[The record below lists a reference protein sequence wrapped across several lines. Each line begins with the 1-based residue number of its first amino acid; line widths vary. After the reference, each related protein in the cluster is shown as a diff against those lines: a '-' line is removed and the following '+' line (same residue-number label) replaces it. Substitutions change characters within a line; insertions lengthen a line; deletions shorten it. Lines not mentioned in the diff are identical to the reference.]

1 MMLITRTP
9 MRISL
14 FGGGTDYPEYFTKHR
29 GAVIGLAI
37 DKYIYIAALR
47 MSGTQN
53 YRYRLA
59 YSQVETVDQVEQ
71 LQHRA
76 VRAALGHYQV
86 AESLDISIMADM
98 PASSGLGSSSCFAVG
113 MLNLIARLKNERPT
127 KLDLALRAIH
137 LERELIQE
145 NVGVQDQMHAAFGGI
160 NRFDFDSGSYRIT
173 PILLRG
179 DSLQYLLDSL
189 VLVHTG
195 VTRHASQVVAS
206 QVARTREGAIDA
218 SLERL
223 LAIVDAGEQVLRD
236 LAGRSLVTRIGEMLH
251 DSWVVKRTLSPHVSS
266 EAIDA
271 LYERAQHAGAIG
283 GKLCGAGGGGFL
295 LMVVPAE
302 QKSRFVESM
311 QPHRVIPLGLDTVG
325 STIIH
330 S

>member
-14 FGGGTDYPEYFTKHR
+14 FGGGTDYPEYFSKRR

-59 YSQVETVDQVEQ
+59 YSQVETVDHADQ

-76 VRAALGHYQV
+76 VRAALNHYGI

-113 MLNLIARLKNERPT
+113 MLNLISRLKNERTT

-137 LERELIQE
+137 LERELIGE

-206 QVARTREGAIDA
+206 QVARTRDGTIDS

-223 LAIVDAGEQVLRD
+223 LEIVDEGEEILRQ
-236 LAGRSLVTRIGEMLH
+236 LTGRELTERIGGMLH
-251 DSWVVKRTLSPHVSS
+251 DSWVVKRTLSPHVSN

-271 LYERAQHAGAIG
+271 LYDQCRNSGAVG

-295 LMVVPAE
+295 LMVIPAE
-302 QKSRFVESM
+302 QKNSFVTSM
-311 QPHRVIPLGLDTVG
+311 HPHRVISLGLDTVG
-325 STIIH
+325 SAVIH

>member
-1 MMLITRTP
+1 MMIITRTP

-14 FGGGTDYPEYFTKHR
+14 FGGGTDYPEYFNKHR

-47 MSGTQN
+47 MSGTQS
-53 YRYRLA
+53 YRFRLA
-59 YSQVETVDQVEQ
+59 YSQIETVDRIEQ

-76 VRAALGHYQV
+76 VRAAFSRYDIK
-86 AESLDISIMADM
+86 ESLDISIMADM

-137 LERELIQE
+137 LERELLQE
-145 NVGVQDQMHAAFGGI
+145 NVGVQDQMHASFGGI
-160 NRFDFDSGSYRIT
+160 NRFDFDAESYRIT

-179 DSLQYLLDSL
+179 DSLQYLLESL

-223 LAIVDAGEQVLRD
+223 LDIVDEGEKVLREST
-236 LAGRSLVTRIGEMLH
+236 GRVLVTRIGQMLH
-251 DSWVVKRTLSPHVSS
+251 DSWVVKKTLSPHVSS
-266 EAIDA
+266 EAIDG
-271 LYERAQHAGAIG
+271 LYERSRDAGAIG

-302 QKSRFVESM
+302 QKIAFIETM
-311 QPHRVIPLGLDTVG
+311 QPQRVIPVGLDTTG

>member
-14 FGGGTDYPEYFTKHR
+14 FGGGTDYPEYFNKHR

-59 YSQVETVDQVEQ
+59 YSQVETVDAVDQ
-71 LQHRA
+71 LEHRA

-86 AESLDISIMADM
+86 SESLDISIMADM

-160 NRFDFDSGSYRIT
+160 NRFDFDAGSYRIT

-195 VTRHASQVVAS
+195 VTRHASQIVAT

-223 LAIVDAGEQVLRD
+223 LDIVDEGEKVLRESS
-236 LAGRSLVTRIGEMLH
+236 GETLVRRIGEMLH
-251 DSWVVKRTLSPHVSS
+251 DSWVVKRTLSPNVSS
-266 EAIDA
+266 AAIDG
-271 LYERAQHAGAIG
+271 LYERCQLAGAVG

-295 LMVVPAE
+295 LMVIPAE
-302 QKSRFVESM
+302 RKGAFIDAM

>member
-29 GAVIGLAI
+29 GAVIGLTI

-47 MSGTQN
+47 MSGTQS

-59 YSQVETVDQVEQ
+59 YSQIETVDAVEQ
-71 LQHRA
+71 LEHRA
-76 VRAALGHYQV
+76 VRAALAHSAIQ
-86 AESLDISIMADM
+86 ESLDISIMADM

-113 MLNLIARLKNERPT
+113 LLNLIAQLKGDRPT

-137 LERELIQE
+137 LERELLSE

-160 NRFDFDSGSYRIT
+160 NRFDFDSKSYQIT
-173 PILLRG
+173 PMLLRG

-195 VTRHASQVVAS
+195 ITRHASQVVAN
-206 QVARTREGAIDA
+206 QVARTRDGKIDS
-218 SLERL
+218 SLEKL
-223 LAIVDAGEQVLRD
+223 LSIVDEGERVLRQLSGKD
-236 LAGRSLVTRIGEMLH
+236 LVQRIGEMLH
-251 DSWVVKRTLSPHVSS
+251 ESWVVKRTLSAQVSN
-266 EAIDA
+266 EAIDQLYARA
-271 LYERAQHAGAIG
+271 LRHGAVG

-295 LMVVPAE
+295 LMLIPAE
-302 QKSRFVESM
+302 NKAAFIEAM
-311 QPHRVIPLGLDTVG
+311 QPHRVINVGLDTVG
-325 STIIH
+325 STVIH

>member
-14 FGGGTDYPEYFTKHR
+14 FGGGTDYPEYFKKHR

-59 YSQVETVDQVEQ
+59 YSQVETVDQIEH

-86 AESLDISIMADM
+86 AESLDLSIMADM

-160 NRFDFDSGSYRIT
+160 NRFDFDAGSYRIT

-206 QVARTREGAIDA
+206 QVARTREGAIDD
-218 SLERL
+218 SLGRL
-223 LAIVDAGEQVLRD
+223 LDIVDEGERVLRESSGAA
-236 LAGRSLVTRIGEMLH
+236 LITQIGEMLH
-251 DSWVVKRTLSPHVSS
+251 DSWALKRTLSPHVTSP
-266 EAIDA
+266 AIDA
-271 LYERAQHAGAIG
+271 LYERCRSHGAVG

-295 LMVVPAE
+295 LMIVPAE
-302 QKSRFVESM
+302 GKARFIESM
-311 QPHRVIPLGLDTVG
+311 HPHRVIPIGLDTVG